1 LSENIALYSGSV
13 PQTQTRWLLPDSV
26 LGMSDA
32 TAPLHGRRILV
43 TGGATGIGAAAV
55 GVLTEAGADIVATY
69 HRTPPPDELAAT
81 WLQCDVR
88 EADAVT
94 AMVQQAAEHLGG
106 LDVLVNAAGLWQP
119 GIPGYISADE
129 ISFLLDTNI
138 KATILTNQAAYAVM
152 KDQDPKGGRIIN
164 FGSSEAV
171 VGSPMSAV
179 YAATKGAVQAWTRS
193 AARAWATDKVTVN
206 ALAPAVQTPGA
217 DRLRDFLGPEAGA
230 LIDQQLKMLIPL
242 GGALGDP
249 ARDVGP
255 MLVFLAGH
263 GSHFITGQLLA
274 VDGGLMMV
282 GG

>member
-1 LSENIALYSGSV
+1 
-13 PQTQTRWLLPDSV
+13 
-26 LGMSDA
+26 MSDA
-32 TAPLHGRRILV
+32 TSPLLGRRILV

-55 GVLTEAGADIVATY
+55 AVLAAAGAGVAATY
-69 HRTPPPDELAAT
+69 HQTPPPDGLAAS

-88 EADAVT
+88 DAEAVS
-94 AMVQQAAEHLGG
+94 AMVHRAAERLGG
-106 LDVLVNAAGLWQP
+106 LDVLVNAAGLWQA
-119 GIPGYISADE
+119 GIPGYIGVDE
-129 ISFLLDTNI
+129 ISFLLDTNV

-152 KDQDPKGGRIIN
+152 KSQDPKGGRIIN

-171 VGSPMSAV
+171 MGSSISAV

-193 AARAWATDKVTVN
+193 AAKAWAADNVTVN

-230 LIDQQLKMLIPL
+230 LIDQQMQMMIPL
-242 GGALGDP
+242 GGTLGEP

-255 MLVFLAGH
+255 ILVFLAGP
-263 GSHFITGQLLA
+263 GSGFITGQLLA

>member
-1 LSENIALYSGSV
+1 
-13 PQTQTRWLLPDSV
+13 
-26 LGMSDA
+26 MSDS
-32 TAPLHGRRILV
+32 TSPLLGRRILV

-55 GVLTEAGADIVATY
+55 EVLTAAGAKVAATY
-69 HRTPPPDELAAT
+69 HQTPAPDGLAAE

-88 EADAVT
+88 EAEAVS
-94 AMVQQAAEHLGG
+94 AMVGKAAQRLGG
-106 LDVLVNAAGLWQP
+106 LDVLVNAAGLWQA
-119 GIPGYISADE
+119 GIPGYIGADD

-152 KDQDPKGGRIIN
+152 KDQEPKGGRIIN

-171 VGSPMSAV
+171 MGSPISAV

-193 AARAWATDKVTVN
+193 AAKAWAADNVTVN
-206 ALAPAVQTPGA
+206 ALAPAVQTAGA
-217 DRLRDFLGPEAGA
+217 DRLRDFLGPDAAA
-230 LIDQQLKMLIPL
+230 LIDQQMQMMIPL
-242 GGALGDP
+242 GGTLGEP

-255 MLVFLAGH
+255 MLVFLAGS
-263 GSHFITGQLLA
+263 GSGFITGQLLA

>member
-1 LSENIALYSGSV
+1 
-13 PQTQTRWLLPDSV
+13 
-26 LGMSDA
+26 MSDV
-32 TAPLHGRRILV
+32 APPLKDRRILV

-55 GVLTEAGADIVATY
+55 AVLTAAGADVAATY
-69 HRTPPPDELAAT
+69 HQTPPPDGLAAT
-81 WLQCDVR
+81 WTQCDVR
-88 EADAVT
+88 DADAVA
-94 AMVQQAAEHLGG
+94 AMVQQAAEQLGG
-106 LDVLVNAAGLWQP
+106 LDVLVNAAGLWQA
-119 GIPGYISADE
+119 GIPGYINADE

-171 VGSPMSAV
+171 MGSPISAV

-193 AARAWATDKVTVN
+193 AAKAWASDNVTVN

-217 DRLRDFLGPEAGA
+217 DRLRDFLGPEAAA
-230 LIDQQLKMLIPL
+230 LIDQQMKMMIPL
-242 GGALGDP
+242 GGTLGDP

-255 MLVFLAGH
+255 MLVFLAGL
-263 GSHFITGQLLA
+263 GSGFITGQLLA